1 MNIINGMILIFFI
14 IGLILL
20 IIYYTLKNQNDNCNQ
35 KIIYKYLP
43 RTLKEQEES
52 PVFVSEI
59 FKTMFTQPS
68 VWIDSIDRDNINV
81 APKDNLDKVILT
93 FF

>member
-20 IIYYTLKNQNDNCNQ
+20 IIYFTLKNQNDTCNQ
-35 KIIYKYLP
+35 KIIYKYLQ

-68 VWIDSIDRDNINV
+68 VWIDSLDRDNIEIM
-81 APKDNLDKVILT
+81 PKDKLDK
-93 FF
+93 FFIS